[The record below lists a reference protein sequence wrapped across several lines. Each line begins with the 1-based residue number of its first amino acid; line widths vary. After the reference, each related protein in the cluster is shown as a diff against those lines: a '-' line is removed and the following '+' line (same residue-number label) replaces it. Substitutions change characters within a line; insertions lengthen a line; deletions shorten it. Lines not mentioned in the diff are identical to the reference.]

1 MSALVAETL
10 NLDHVSNT
18 MSAKKN
24 VLHHSTASQ
33 ILARCL
39 KISKMENK
47 VMDAMIVFSSQ
58 IPSRGIINC
67 RSGFYHLQTHGS
79 ISLMVPEATRY
90 INTSQYVL
98 YYLNAQ
104 HHATFF
110 HLSSQ
115 LLFSLSFFGYVFF
128 FHSPHFVFLFPRWAP
143 LFHVSSC
150 FWQRADI

>member
-1 MSALVAETL
+1 
-10 NLDHVSNT
+10 
-18 MSAKKN
+18 
-24 VLHHSTASQ
+24 
-33 ILARCL
+33 
-39 KISKMENK
+39 
-47 VMDAMIVFSSQ
+47 MDAMIVFSSQ

-104 HHATFF
+104 LHATFF

-128 FHSPHFVFLFPRWAP
+128 SFSPFCLFVSP
-143 LFHVSSC
+143 VSSTFLRVILFLTESRHLTSGGRKKKIFC
-150 FWQRADI
+150 LKVRCVCICVCV